1 MAQVEQQL
9 MDAIRTLPPEQRQ
22 EVLDFAEFLLSK
34 QKINI
39 PQDSEGANPPPQFTS
54 ALELAGDL
62 VGRLKGGSSDLSTNK
77 EYLEGFG
84 AV

>member
-34 QKINI
+34 QMAI
-39 PQDSEGANPPPQFTS
+39 PQDAVTLNPPPQFTS
-54 ALELAGDL
+54 ALEFAGNL
-62 VGRLKGGSSDLSTNK
+62 VGCLEGGPSDLSTNK

-84 AV
+84 TI